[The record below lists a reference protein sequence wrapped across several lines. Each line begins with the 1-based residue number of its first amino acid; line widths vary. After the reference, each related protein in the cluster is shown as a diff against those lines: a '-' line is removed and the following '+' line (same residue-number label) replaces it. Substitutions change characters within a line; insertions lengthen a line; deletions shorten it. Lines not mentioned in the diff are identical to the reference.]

1 MKIYL
6 APLEGITSFIYR
18 RAVHDI
24 FGDDYDAYFTPFISP
39 RPKIGLQSK
48 ERRDLL
54 PENNKGLNV
63 IPQILSCNPEHF
75 ASLANDIHDSF
86 GYEEINLNCGCPSKT
101 VVSRGR
107 GSGMLKDP
115 DELCRFLDT
124 AFAKSKVRIS
134 VKTRLGISDTE
145 EFNDLLKVY
154 NQFPLTELIIH
165 ARVMTDYYKLP
176 VRTGEIS
183 DMIKECRM
191 PVIYNGDIY
200 KKDDCN
206 DKLNEI
212 GNPANVSGVML
223 GRGAIS
229 NPALAREINGG
240 EPASQKE
247 MRVFH
252 DRLMIEYTEIFGGG
266 TPLLFHMKELWSFMG
281 AMYPDKEKALKQI
294 RKATDMP
301 KYLAAVHEII

>member
-24 FGDDYDAYFTPFISP
+24 FGDNYDAYFTPFISP

-63 IPQILSCNPEHF
+63 IPQILSCNANHF
-75 ASLANDIHDSF
+75 VSLANDIHDSF
-86 GYEEINLNCGCPSKT
+86 GYDEINLNCGCPSKT

-124 AFAKSKVRIS
+124 VCEKSNVRIS
-134 VKTRLGISDTE
+134 VKTRLGISDPE

-154 NQFPLTELIIH
+154 NKFPLTELIIH

-176 VRTGEIS
+176 VRCSEIK
-183 DMIKECRM
+183 DMIKECNM

-200 KKDDCN
+200 KKADCES
-206 DKLNEI
+206 KLSQI
-212 GNPANVSGVML
+212 GNHDNISGVML
-223 GRGAIS
+223 GRGAIA
-229 NPALAREINGG
+229 NPALAREIKGV
-240 EPASQKE
+240 EPASRKE
-247 MRVFH
+247 MREFH
-252 DRLMIEYTEIFGGG
+252 DRLIREYEEIFGGG

-281 AMYPDKEKALKQI
+281 SMYPEKEKALKQI
-294 RKATDMP
+294 RKASDMP
-301 KYLAAVHEII
+301 KYLSAVHEIL